1 MRQTNLRAPFT
12 NEPCP
17 LRICGHTTEF
27 APAGLH
33 FYQKCE
39 DILHTCALSAR
50 REIVADETTTTATTM
65 NGAAFFLAVNFVVA
79 TSFATVFMVVARRSQ
94 SRKAAIWLGIGF
106 GIASLSAICEL
117 LIAYVG
123 PAKLWA
129 LAAFATVLCGMVM
142 ISLAI
147 ADMYNR
153 RIDLRLT
160 AVFVAAALVNA
171 YLIYDLPRG
180 TPVQAFLYQGPFAI
194 VILAGAMIVIQA
206 HRRTAIDRFL
216 ALLLM
221 ATGLHFFVKAALAV
235 IFGSGTVASDYIRTN
250 YALISQSLTAVLM
263 VAVGLTLLAKLVLEI
278 MHVHKSESEI
288 DLLSGLL
295 NRRGFHRRVDMLLS
309 IDPKAKHAIILCDLD
324 YFKRV
329 NDTFGHDVGD
339 TVIEAFAEHLRLTTP
354 PTCAIG
360 RLGGEE
366 FAVFLPHSDK
376 DTAVHLAQRLQFGTM
391 SLRALPPGNA
401 VTASFGV
408 AAVSSSHGLTE
419 AYRQADQALYT
430 AKARGR
436 NRVEVSNDDAPEA
449 SMQDFKK
456 PVTRP

>member
-1 MRQTNLRAPFT
+1 MRAIGKTRDSRGRNH
-12 NEPCP
+12 NY
-17 LRICGHTTEF
+17 G
-27 APAGLH
+27 
-33 FYQKCE
+33 
-39 DILHTCALSAR
+39 
-50 REIVADETTTTATTM
+50 TTM

-79 TSFATVFMVVARRSQ
+79 MSFATVFMVVARRSQ
-94 SRKAAIWLGIGF
+94 SRKAAIRLGIGF

-117 LIAYVG
+117 LIAYAG

-160 AVFVAAALVNA
+160 AAFVAATLVNA

-180 TPVQAFLYQGPFAI
+180 TPLQAFLYQSPFAI
-194 VILAGAMIVIQA
+194 VILAGSIIVVSA
-206 HRRTAIDRFL
+206 HRQTAIDRFL

-235 IFGSGTVASDYIRTN
+235 IFGSGAVATDYIRTD

-278 MHVHKSESEI
+278 MHVHKTESEI
-288 DLLSGLL
+288 DLLSGLF
-295 NRRGFHRRVDMLLS
+295 NRRGFHRRVDMLFGN
-309 IDPKAKHAIILCDLD
+309 DPKARHAIILCDLD
-324 YFKRV
+324 YFKRI

-354 PTCAIG
+354 PNCAIG

-366 FAVFLPHSDK
+366 FAVFLPHSDTE
-376 DTAVHLAQRLQFGTM
+376 TAIYLAQRLQFGTQ
-391 SLRALPPGNA
+391 SLRGLPPGIA

-408 AAVSSSHGLTE
+408 ATVSSSDGLAE
-419 AYRQADQALYT
+419 AYRQADQALYK
-430 AKARGR
+430 AKTRGR
-436 NRVEVSNDDAPEA
+436 NRVEVASGDTPEA
-449 SMQDFKK
+449 SMQGF
-456 PVTRP
+456 R